1 MSEPIYFYTKNDPYY
16 ELSNFAPYGLTAD
29 GVYWTT
35 VEHYFQAQK
44 FHDADYRERIRRALT
59 PKDAKVLGQSRAITL
74 RADWEVVKVELMHF
88 ALRQKFTRPEW
99 GELLISTGDGPLYEN
114 SPSDYFWGIGQDGSG
129 QNMLGQLLELVR
141 KELKSAH

>member
-1 MSEPIYFYTKNDPYY
+1 MSNPIYFYTKNDPYY

-29 GVYWTT
+29 EVYWTT

-59 PKDAKVLGQSRAITL
+59 PKDAKIMGQSRVVAL
-74 RADWEVVKVELMHF
+74 RGDWDEVKVEVMHF
-88 ALRQKFTRPEW
+88 ALRQKFARPELR
-99 GELLISTGDGPLYEN
+99 ELLIATGDRALCEN

-141 KELKSAH
+141 QELQCAH